1 MTSVCMATY
10 NGERFIKEQIDSILC
25 QLSPDD
31 ELIISDDGST
41 DRTLE
46 IIASYKDKRI
56 KLLHHKK
63 NPKLAKVK
71 CSRNFYYATENFE
84 NALKQAKGD
93 YIFLSDQDDVCLPEK
108 KDRMIACLEKSGA
121 DCAMC
126 SCKMIDRNGNEI
138 MSSERKFPKISNSIL
153 KNLNT
158 TPFLGCCMMIRKK
171 ALSYILPF
179 PKKCIGHDLW
189 IGSLCASLRKFVF
202 IPEPLHQYRMHG
214 GNVSPTVTKRS
225 RNPLWFKIT
234 YRIKFIKD
242 FIIRI
247 LKAKNPKEI

>member
-1 MTSVCMATY
+1 MISVCMATY

-31 ELIISDDGST
+31 ELVISDDGST

-46 IIASYKDKRI
+46 IIASYNDKRI
-56 KLLHHKK
+56 KVLHHRK

-71 CSRNFYYATENFE
+71 HSRNFYYATENFE
-84 NALKQAKGD
+84 NALKEAKGD
-93 YIFLSDQDDVCLPEK
+93 FIFLSDQDDVWLPEK
-108 KDRMIACLEKSGA
+108 KEKMISAMEESGA
-121 DCAMC
+121 DCVMC
-126 SCKMIDRNGNEI
+126 NCQMIDSNGKKIEMNDV
-138 MSSERKFPKISNSIL
+138 RQVQISNSVL
-153 KNLNT
+153 RNLST
-158 TPFLGCCMMIRKK
+158 TPFLGCCMMIRKN

-189 IGSLCASLRKFVF
+189 IGTLCASLKKFVF
-202 IPEPLHQYRMHG
+202 VPKILHQYRIHG
-214 GNVSPTVTKRS
+214 DNVSPTVTKQS
-225 RNPLWFKIT
+225 KNPLWFRIT

-247 LKAKNPKEI
+247 QKAKSPKEL

>member
-1 MTSVCMATY
+1 MTSVCMAAY

-46 IIASYKDKRI
+46 IIASYNDARI

-71 CSRNFYYATENFE
+71 CSCNFYYATENFE
-84 NALKQAKGD
+84 NALKEAKGD
-93 YIFLSDQDDVCLPEK
+93 YIFLSDQDDVWLPEK

-126 SCKMIDRNGNEI
+126 NFSLIDENGVKTGNLGFEKNPNLHSLVSKI
-138 MSSERKFPKISNSIL
+138 LRSRLIGSSMAF
-153 KNLNT
+153 
-158 TPFLGCCMMIRKK
+158 KK
-171 ALSYILPF
+171 EVLDFALPF
-179 PKKCIGHDLW
+179 PKNLIAHDLW
-189 IGSLCASLRKFVF
+189 IGCLAKKMIFVD
-202 IPEPLHQYRMHG
+202 EPLTLYRRYG
-214 GNVSPTVTKRS
+214 GNVSSGTGKSPNS
-225 RNPLWFKIT
+225 FFYKIV
-234 YRIKFIKD
+234 YRLKFLQLVLVRKL
-242 FIIRI
+242 FG
-247 LKAKNPKEI
+247 AKK